1 MMIQRYQNSYLSY
14 LLMYF
19 FYFFSLAVF
28 SGYISVYLMDKGYHA
43 SQVSFVVSCSFIA
56 SMIIQPIVG
65 YLNDHYHQ
73 KQFNMLLLMLAAM
86 LGICFIYANHLYL
99 IAAIYS
105 LALGL
110 FNAAN
115 PFIENMATL
124 SRFQYGKIRVWGTV
138 GYAVASKVCGFIY
151 DYVSPKTMYLFFTI
165 GLIICV
171 MGIYGTQNIKKP
183 PVQKKEKSAGLLQ
196 KNFIIYLLIVCLFY
210 AVTNTNTTYLPAM
223 FQNIGLS
230 MNVTS
235 TVIFFLTLSE
245 LPIIFFSHR
254 YMNKLTNKQL
264 LIIVF
269 LLLII
274 QFLTYSIIQ
283 QQIIVI
289 IVSICTKAV
298 STMLFI
304 MLNLKIVSTIVDMK
318 YQMSALALFQTCRN
332 LGSILFQWVAGY
344 LIDFY
349 SYDIFYL
356 ILCLLSLVGLM
367 ICIFYHIPSGRDR
380 HLFD

>member
-1 MMIQRYQNSYLSY
+1 MFIRYKNSYLSY

-43 SQVSFVVSCSFIA
+43 SQVSMVVSWGFIL
-56 SMIIQPIVG
+56 SMVIQPVIG

-73 KQFNMLLLMLAAM
+73 KTLNMLILLIAAI
-86 LGICFIYANHLYL
+86 LGICFIYAKNIYW
-99 IAAIYS
+99 IAIIYS

-115 PFIENMATL
+115 PVIENMATL
-124 SRFQYGKIRVWGTV
+124 SRFAYGKIRIWGTI
-138 GYAVASKVCGFIY
+138 GYAVASKVSGVIY
-151 DYVSPKTMYLFFTI
+151 DYVSPEAMYAFFTV
-165 GLIICV
+165 GLIFCV
-171 MGIYGTQNIKKP
+171 IGIYGTQNVKQIKT
-183 PVQKKEKSAGLLQ
+183 QKKEKSSGLLH
-196 KNFIIYLLIVCLFY
+196 KNFIIYLVIVCLFY
-210 AVTNTNTTYLPAM
+210 AITNTNTTYLPAM
-223 FQNIGLS
+223 FQNMGLS
-230 MNVTS
+230 MNTTS
-235 TVIFFLTLSE
+235 TVIFILTLSE
-245 LPIIFFSHR
+245 LPVIFFSHQ

-264 LIIVF
+264 LVGIFI
-269 LLLII
+269 LLII
-274 QFLTYSIIQ
+274 QFLTYSCIHQ
-283 QQIIVI
+283 PLIVV

-304 MLNLKIVSTIVDMK
+304 MLNLKIVSTIVDIK
-318 YQMSALALFQTCRN
+318 HQMSALALVQTCRN
-332 LGSILFQWVAGY
+332 LGSIVFQWIAGY

-356 ILCLLSLVGLM
+356 ILALLSIIGMV
-367 ICIFYHIPSGRDR
+367 ICLFYHIPSGNDQ